1 MEKIDDLFKKFNLKE
16 KLNNTDYKVFK
27 EEFVEIIYN
36 LELINAEQCT
46 MTTKKEKPCTRT
58 RIKGSELCKLH
69 SKKPH
74 TVTQLTEKHKCS
86 GLLKSGL
93 ECSVETNNERPK
105 GAKNY
110 YCYRH
115 ISRFLEYEKIV

>member
-1 MEKIDDLFKKFNLKE
+1 MEKIDELFKKFNLKE
-16 KLNNTDYKVFK
+16 KLSNFK
-27 EEFVEIIYN
+27 QFKDEFVTIIHE

-46 MTTKKEKPCTRT
+46 VTTTKGLRCTRT
-58 RIKGSELCKLH
+58 KLPDSELCKLH

-74 TVTQLTEKHKCS
+74 TVVQLVEKHKCS
-86 GLLKSGL
+86 GLLKTGSQ
-93 ECSVETNNERPK
+93 CSVETNNERPK

-115 ISRFLEYEKIV
+115 ISRFQEYEN